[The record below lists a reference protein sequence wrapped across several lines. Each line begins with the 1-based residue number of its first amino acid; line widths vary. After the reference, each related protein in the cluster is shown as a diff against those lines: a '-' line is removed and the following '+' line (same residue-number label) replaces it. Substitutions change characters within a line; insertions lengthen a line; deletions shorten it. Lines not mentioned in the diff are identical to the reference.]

1 MEQSNA
7 LVSWSFCSE
16 KSGYTQAYLN
26 MGACLDPIGS
36 KSYPKVI
43 EYYQI
48 FL

>member
-7 LVSWSFCSE
+7 LASWSFCSE

-26 MGACLDPIGS
+26 MGA
-36 KSYPKVI
+36 KVTD
-43 EYYQI
+43 YYQI